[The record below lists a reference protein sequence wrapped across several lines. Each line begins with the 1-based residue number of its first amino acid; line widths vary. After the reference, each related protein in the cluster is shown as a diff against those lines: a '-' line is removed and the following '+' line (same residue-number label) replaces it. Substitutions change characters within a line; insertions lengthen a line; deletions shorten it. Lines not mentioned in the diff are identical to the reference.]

1 MAGRRRKIK
10 QAERRET
17 GAVRKHWAGRI
28 RVALVYPNTYY
39 VGMSNLG
46 FQTVYHLINGMD
58 QLVCERVFLPDRS
71 RSSVEA
77 RPVSVESER
86 PLTDFD
92 VVAFSVSFESD
103 YPHILT
109 ILDVSGIP
117 LTAEDRAS
125 SHPLVLAGG
134 VACFLNPE
142 PIAPFI
148 DGFLIGEAEEILSPF
163 FNRFDPETDRTRM
176 LANLA
181 RTVEGV
187 YVPRFY
193 DVEYGGDGTIHSFAP
208 NREVPERVRRVYLK
222 DLSESP
228 TCSAL
233 MTSDTTF
240 DRTYLIEV
248 ARGCSH
254 GCRFCSAGYIY
265 RPPRFRT
272 PEVVA
277 ACMADGARSASR
289 IGLVGAAVSDFPGIG
304 DLCARYFGEAVR
316 ISFSSLRADAISPEL
331 LDTLKHSGVKTATIA
346 PDAGSERM
354 RQVINKGI
362 TEADILSAAE
372 TLVGEGIPN
381 LKLYFMVGLPTETDA
396 DVTGIIDL
404 CKRIKHRFLKSSRT
418 RGRIGEIT
426 VSLNSFVPKPM
437 TPFQWAA
444 MNEVF
449 TLKRKEK
456 KIKEGLRRVANL
468 RLHHD
473 VPKHAYLQALL
484 SRGDRR
490 VAPLLT
496 AAHAHGGNWAHTFK
510 ESPINPDFFV
520 SRERS
525 ADEIFPWDFID
536 HRVDK
541 GFLRR
546 EYERAL
552 KGKPSPPCPLTD
564 TCSLCGACA
573 EATVDADPGSV

>member
-1 MAGRRRKIK
+1 MAGKRNKYKPGDR
-10 QAERRET
+10 EET
-17 GAVRKHWAGRI
+17 GAVRKPWAGRV
-28 RVALVYPNTYY
+28 RVALAYPNTYH

-46 FQTVYHLINGMD
+46 FQTVYHLLNEMD
-58 QLVCERVFLPDRS
+58 HLVCERVFLPDRGRPS
-71 RSSVEA
+71 GDA
-77 RPVSVESER
+77 RPVSVESGR

-92 VVAFSVSFESD
+92 VIAFSVSFESD
-103 YPHILT
+103 YPHILS
-109 ILDVSGIP
+109 ILDRSGIP
-117 LTAEDRAS
+117 LISEERDL
-125 SHPLVLAGG
+125 SHPLALAGG

-142 PIAPFI
+142 PIASFI
-148 DGFLIGEAEEILSPF
+148 DGFLIGEAEEILAPF
-163 FNRFDPETDRTRM
+163 FNRFDPGTDRTRM
-176 LANLA
+176 LETLA
-181 RTVEGV
+181 RAVEGV

-193 DVEYGGDGTIHSFAP
+193 DVEYGGDGAIHSFAP
-208 NREVPERVRRVYLK
+208 NREVPEQVRRVYLK

-228 TCSAL
+228 TCSVL
-233 MTSDTTF
+233 MTPDTTF

-248 ARGCSH
+248 ARGCGH

-277 ACMADGARSASR
+277 GCMAEGAQSAPR

-354 RQVINKGI
+354 RRVINKGI

-381 LKLYFMVGLPTETDA
+381 LKLYFMVGLPTETDT

-426 VSLNSFVPKPM
+426 VSLNAFVPKPL

-444 MNEVF
+444 MDEVF
-449 TLKRKEK
+449 TLKQKEK

-496 AAHAHGGNWAHTFK
+496 AAHAHGGNWARIFK
-510 ESPINPDFFV
+510 ESPIHPDFFV

-552 KGKPSPPCPLTD
+552 KGKPSPPCSLTD
-564 TCSLCGACA
+564 TCTLCGACA
-573 EATVDADPGSV
+573 EATVDAGRGSV

>member
-1 MAGRRRKIK
+1 MAGKRSKHKPADR
-10 QAERRET
+10 EET
-17 GAVRKHWAGRI
+17 GAVRKSWSGRI
-28 RVALVYPNTYY
+28 RVALVYPNTYH

-46 FQTVYHLINGMD
+46 FQTVYHLLNEMD
-58 QLVCERVFLPDRS
+58 HLVCERVFLPDRGRAS
-71 RSSVEA
+71 DDA
-77 RPVSVESER
+77 RPLSVESGR

-92 VVAFSVSFESD
+92 VIAFSISFESD
-103 YPHILT
+103 YPHILA
-109 ILDVSGIP
+109 ILDRSGIP
-117 LTAEDRAS
+117 LISEERDTP
-125 SHPLVLAGG
+125 HPLVLAGG

-148 DGFLIGEAEEILSPF
+148 DGFLIGEAEEILAPF

-176 LANLA
+176 LETLA
-181 RTVEGV
+181 RAVEGV

-193 DVEYGGDGTIHSFAP
+193 DVAYGGDGTIRSFAP
-208 NREVPERVRRVYLK
+208 TRQVPERVRRVYLK

-248 ARGCSH
+248 ARGCTH

-272 PEVVA
+272 SEVVA
-277 ACMADGARSASR
+277 ACMAEGAQSASK

-331 LDTLKHSGVKTATIA
+331 LNTLQHSGVKTATIA
-346 PDAGSERM
+346 PDAGSERL
-354 RQVINKGI
+354 RRVINKGI

-396 DVTGIIDL
+396 DVAEVIDL

-426 VSLNSFVPKPM
+426 VSLNAFVPKPM

-444 MNEVF
+444 MDEVF
-449 TLKRKEK
+449 TLKGKEK

-473 VPKHAYLQALL
+473 VPKHAYLQALF

-490 VAPLLT
+490 VAGVLT
-496 AAHAHGGNWAHTFK
+496 AAHVHGGNWARTFK

-520 SRERS
+520 YRERS

-541 GFLRR
+541 DFLRR

-564 TCSLCGACA
+564 TCTLCGACA
-573 EATVDADPGSV
+573 EAAPDADRGSD